1 MHVQIFSHTHTVYYK
16 QKVFHAWQYF
26 QHNCY
31 LYLNDNVVVCE
42 CFFLAGFNWRRWTST
57 KNRLFDLDQSSPW
70 KVDES
75 ISHSYLTRGCCGWR
89 GIFLLKHMANQ
100 SVGMFCA
107 QEVYNTIFGVSN
119 AKTTLHPRWKEF
131 CILKI

>member
-1 MHVQIFSHTHTVYYK
+1 MLLCVN
-16 QKVFHAWQYF
+16 VFFWQGLTGADGH
-26 QHNCY
+26 QQRTDY
-31 LYLNDNVVVCE
+31 LI
-42 CFFLAGFNWRRWTST
+42 ST
-57 KNRLFDLDQSSPW
+57 KAAPGRY
-70 KVDES
+70 DES